1 MTWFDWSVFPVL
13 ETDRLHLGVLERD
26 DADALFLLR
35 GDSLSQQYEDA
46 PPFTRLDQAFVLIEQ
61 AWAAFYEHRA
71 ITWGVTHTNSGSF
84 IGTVSL
90 KAVDFK
96 HQRATL
102 HYNFNRDLWAFAD
115 GAVDSIVRFSFEQLG
130 LNRLSL
136 DLHSAHAVGLDVAQR
151 VGFLHEATHREHYL
165 HEGLYVDQL
174 RFALLRRQWIARAA
188 GV

>member
-13 ETDRLHLGVLERD
+13 ETERLHVRALERE

-35 GDSLSQQYEDA
+35 ADALSQQYEDHL
-46 PPFTRLDQAFVLIEQ
+46 PFTRLDQAFVLIEQ
-61 AWAAFYEHRA
+61 AWAAFYDHRA
-71 ITWGVTHTNSGSF
+71 ITWAVTHTNSGSF
-84 IGTVSL
+84 IGTISVHGL
-90 KAVDFK
+90 DFK

-115 GAVDSIVRFSFEQLG
+115 GAVEAVVRFGFEQLS

-136 DLHSAHAVGLDVAQR
+136 DLHAAHMVALDVAQR

-165 HEGLYVDQL
+165 HDGLYLDQL
-174 RFALLRRQWIARAA
+174 RFALLRRQWIAQAA